1 MNWIAFSWS
10 FMKLLTKMISS
21 EIRTA
26 YSCHGVTFKNANV
39 SKKIYPIRESI
50 KRSVSAFL
58 VNFHQVGGTNK
69 QERWFDLICKHEQ
82 TSPVLTSKSKCK
94 TYLFTCITKY
104 FFWHGNHVIFTCES
118 NILTLSLYSH
128 FTTQTPLVN

>member
-39 SKKIYPIRESI
+39 CKKIDPIRESI
-50 KRSVSAFL
+50 KRSVSALL

-69 QERWFDLICKHEQ
+69 QERWFDLQ
-82 TSPVLTSKSKCK
+82 TSPVLTSESKCK

-104 FFWHGNHVIFTCES
+104 FIWHGNHVIFTCQS
-118 NILTLSLYSH
+118 NILTLSLYSR
-128 FTTQTPLVN
+128 FTTHTPLVS